1 MCAATVQAMK
11 PVLYSYFRSSSAW
24 RVRIALTLKG
34 IEYEYKAIHLVK
46 DGGEQFSPDYV
57 KLNQMKEVPTLIIDG
72 HTLTQSLPIIEYLE
86 ETRPGYMVLPKNP
99 LVRAKVRE
107 ISHIISSSIQ
117 PIQNLR
123 VLNKIG
129 KDGSAEWGQY
139 WIKNGFDALEIIL
152 KGSAGKYCVGD
163 EITMADLC
171 LVPQFFN
178 AGRFKVEMEP
188 YPTICRIVEELEK
201 NESFKAAHP
210 FNQPDCPEDLNL

>member
-1 MCAATVQAMK
+1 
-11 PVLYSYFRSSSAW
+11 
-24 RVRIALTLKG
+24 
-34 IEYEYKAIHLVK
+34 
-46 DGGEQFSPDYV
+46 
-57 KLNQMKEVPTLIIDG
+57 MKEVPTLIIDG